1 VLLKNTRDKQ
11 QFTHL
16 ARQVYPENSQSLHE
30 AYLDATEQAH
40 GYLVLDFAQDTD
52 DKLRY
57 RTRIF
62 PDNHPTIFYVPPVGG
77 TSNETVQLPYYTR
90 A

>member
-11 QFTHL
+11 QFTQL
-16 ARQVYPENSQSLHE
+16 ARQVYPENSKNLYE
-30 AYLDATEQAH
+30 AYLDATDTAH

-52 DKLRY
+52 DKFRY
-57 RTRIF
+57 RTHIF
-62 PDNHPTIFYVPPVGG
+62 PDEHPIIFYVPPVGG
-77 TSNETVQLPYYTR
+77 KSNETVQLPYSTR